1 MQMTQK
7 TLTLPKLKCNTCGIL
22 IDADEETVQTTIN
35 TCKRKYRE
43 NGEKC
48 GIRQSH
54 ETLRGIQAELH
65 KRGED
70 NVRRLDAN
78 KVSHY
83 PHRKCRVCNVDVA
96 NAARCGATL
105 AVFQN
110 ECELAEDAPK
120 KQLPVLLTPQP
131 HRHIRDVIAQAKG
144 LVKETPV
151 SGKVVAVDRTK
162 LEFEFEIEDP
172 INVLIDKKGVF
183 HYRAVQ

>member
-1 MQMTQK
+1 M
-7 TLTLPKLKCNTCGIL
+7 
-22 IDADEETVQTTIN
+22 
-35 TCKRKYRE
+35 
-43 NGEKC
+43 
-48 GIRQSH
+48 
-54 ETLRGIQAELH
+54 
-65 KRGED
+65 
-70 NVRRLDAN
+70 
-78 KVSHY
+78 
-83 PHRKCRVCNVDVA
+83 DVA

>member
-7 TLTLPKLKCNTCGIL
+7 TLTLPKLKCNTCGIV

-43 NGEKC
+43 DREKC

-65 KRGED
+65 RRGED
-70 NVRRLDAN
+70 RARKLDPN
-78 KVSHY
+78 KVSFY
-83 PHRKCRVCNVDVA
+83 PHRRCQVCNIDVA
-96 NAARCGATL
+96 DAAKCGATFAVLQDDCAL
-105 AVFQN
+105 AM
-110 ECELAEDAPK
+110 DAPK

-144 LVKETPV
+144 LVKETPI

-172 INVLIDKKGVF
+172 INVFIDKKGVF
-183 HYRAVQ
+183 HYHAIQ